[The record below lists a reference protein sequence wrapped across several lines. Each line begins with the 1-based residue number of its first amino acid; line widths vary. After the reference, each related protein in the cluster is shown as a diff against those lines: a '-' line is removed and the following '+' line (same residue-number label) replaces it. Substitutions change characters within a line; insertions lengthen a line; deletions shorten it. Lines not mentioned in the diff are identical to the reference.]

1 MWRNPFHKPVFMVK
15 SLYRGTLTTRY
26 HEVLCSF
33 GYGLPASALEM
44 GGDRVEV
51 SDVLWRK
58 LRSTFSCDSLKTLVT
73 SRVRSREVT
82 NAEYRVSSHVVTHT
96 VDNFFRHFLLF
107 KKCASAYHFLAPPY
121 CLHPHCH
128 LPLSHHH
135 HSLCPSQSRTAT
147 TAPPRR
153 QIHCQSTNLQQ
164 LFSGLMHGPW

>member
-1 MWRNPFHKPVFMVK
+1 
-15 SLYRGTLTTRY
+15 
-26 HEVLCSF
+26 
-33 GYGLPASALEM
+33 
-44 GGDRVEV
+44 
-51 SDVLWRK
+51 LWRK

-82 NAEYRVSSHVVTHT
+82 NAEYRASSHVVTHT
-96 VDNFFRHFLLF
+96 VDNFSRHFLLF

-153 QIHCQSTNLQQ
+153 QIHCQSANLQQ
-164 LFSGLMHGPW
+164 LFSGLMHGSRYKGWYTWRGQLTYLDDTFQTTIQSVDLCEDLF